1 MDLRFVGIL
10 FSPVLVLSSARSEVD
25 FIRDVQPI
33 FAEKCTLCHGPD
45 DKKGGLRLTSIE
57 FASSKLKSGYR
68 AVVPGDAAASHLIE
82 RIHSD
87 DPDEVMPPPGKGEP
101 LTEKEKEIL
110 RQWITQG
117 AHWPKHWAYR
127 ELANFDSSVLRAG
140 DSPVDYFVSRRL
152 EKESIEPSP
161 PADDITLIRRLFY
174 DLMGLPPTPEQ
185 ISDHLPRFRKDR
197 KTAVDR
203 LVSDLLASPHFGERW
218 GRHWLD
224 HARYADSDGYEKD
237 NNRPNAWRYRDWVID
252 AINRDLPFD
261 QFTIEQFA
269 GDLLPDATEDQ
280 LLATAFNR
288 QTLTNT
294 EGGTDKEQWRVAAVM
309 DRVETTGT
317 VWLGLTVGCARCH
330 THKYDEITLD
340 EYYQLFAYFNNGDET
355 TRTMDG
361 PSADVARWKDVVSSR
376 KVQLEKAKVELAKAK
391 SAFAPNLADR
401 IRSANRQLATATDK
415 PTFAP
420 LSTNKI
426 TGPKGVT
433 FQTDRKTNTVLVGGT
448 NVDSG
453 TYRIEGEIPA
463 GATVTGL
470 KLEVLPD
477 PSLPANGPGRVKHGN
492 FVLNQIRLTVGGKRQ
507 IFADAEASHWQEKTW
522 NVTGAIDE
530 NTKGKTEGTGWAIG
544 PDYGKANHAIFGL
557 ASPVTSDKETPFVIE
572 LVQNYG
578 TQHMIGKFR
587 ISALTSPTH
596 LIVPSGVRE
605 FLTKQEAVAVISGL
619 PSTTTRQGTVNDPTG
634 VGPSPNPVKPAIPDP
649 VRDFFIR
656 TDPGIAALRESVSRL
671 TAKLPKKPTMDI
683 RVLTQRTKDPRKTHV
698 FRRGEFKEPM
708 HEVLAGT
715 LASLPAV
722 EHRGETGDRLDL
734 ARWLVNGE
742 NPLPPRV
749 VANRIWAHLFGE
761 GLVSTVE
768 DFGVRGD
775 RPSHPELLDWLAS
788 EFIRNGWSRKKLIR
802 TIVTSEAYQRSSHH
816 RPDLSDIDPKNRLL
830 ARQNRFRV
838 QAETVRDIS
847 LSAAGLLSQ
856 KVGGPSVFPPIPPGV
871 TDANY
876 NSAFKWKVSEGEDR
890 YRRGLYTFFKRTA
903 PHPNLMTFDCPDSNV
918 TNVKRSRSNTPIAAL
933 ITLNNETFTEAAQA
947 LAGRVLR
954 EAPADDAARLERAF
968 RLCLSRPPADQERE
982 RLASLLEQARS
993 HYRTHNEDAV
1003 DFAGAHRP
1011 EGIPLEEAAS
1021 WAATVRVILNLDEFI
1036 TRG

>member
-1 MDLRFVGIL
+1 MKHLLTTALTSLGL
-10 FSPVLVLSSARSEVD
+10 FSSVSAEVD
-25 FIRDVQPI
+25 FVRDVQPI

-45 DKKGGLRLTSIE
+45 DKKGGLRLTSID
-57 FASSKLKSGYR
+57 FASVELKSGHR
-68 AVVPGDAAASHLIE
+68 AIVPGDTAASHLLE

-87 DPDEVMPPPGKGEP
+87 DPDEIMPPPDKAEP
-101 LTEKEKEIL
+101 LTDKEKKIL
-110 RQWITQG
+110 QQWIDQG
-117 AHWPKHWAYR
+117 ADWPKHWAYR
-127 ELANFDSSVLRAG
+127 ELAELDKSGLKPG
-140 DSPVDYFVSRRL
+140 DSPIDHFISSGL
-152 EKESIEPSP
+152 EKEGIEPSP
-161 PADDITLIRRLFY
+161 PADDIALIRRLFY

-185 ISDHLPRFRKDR
+185 IADHLPRFQKDR
-197 KTAVDR
+197 RSAVDR
-203 LVSDLLASPHFGERW
+203 LVTDLLASPHFGERW

-237 NNRPNAWRYRDWVID
+237 NNRPNAWRFRDWVID
-252 AINRDLPFD
+252 AINQDMPFD

-269 GDLLPDATEDQ
+269 GDLLPNKTDNQ

-355 TRTMDG
+355 TTRMDG
-361 PSADVARWKDVVSSR
+361 YAPDVARWKEQSAAH
-376 KVQLEKAKVELAKAK
+376 KAELEQANAKLAEAEKAFPPKLPTRISELRDQLSKATE
-391 SAFAPNLADR
+391 N
-401 IRSANRQLATATDK
+401 
-415 PTFAP
+415 PTFAS
-420 LSTNKI
+420 LELGKI

-433 FQTDRKTNTVLVGGT
+433 FSKDENTGTILVGGT
-448 NVDSG
+448 NAASG
-453 TYRIEGEIPA
+453 TYRIEGTIPE
-463 GATVTGL
+463 GTQVTGI

-477 PSLPANGPGRVKHGN
+477 PSLPKNGPGRVEHGN
-492 FVLNQIRLTVGGKRQ
+492 FVLNQILLTANGKRQ
-507 IFADAEASHWQEKTW
+507 IFADAEATHWQQKTW
-522 NVTGAIDE
+522 KVTGAIDD
-530 NTKGKTEGTGWAIG
+530 NAKTKTDGTGWAIG
-544 PDYGKANHAIFGL
+544 PQYGKENHAVFGL
-557 ASPVTSDKETPFVIE
+557 ATPIKAEKATPVVIE

-587 ISALTSPTH
+587 ITALTSPTH
-596 LIVPSGVRE
+596 LIAPSDVRE
-605 FLTKQEAVAVISGL
+605 LLTKQRD
-619 PSTTTRQGTVNDPTG
+619 TTPPQVHEFL
-634 VGPSPNPVKPAIPDP
+634 A
-649 VRDFFIR
+649 R
-656 TDPGIAALRESVSRL
+656 TDPEIDALRENVSKIE
-671 TAKLPKKPTMDI
+671 AKIPKKPVMDI
-683 RVLTQRTKDPRKTHV
+683 RVLTERTKDPRNTHV
-698 FRRGEFKEPM
+698 LRRGEFKEPE
-708 HEVLAGT
+708 HEVIAGT
-715 LASLPAV
+715 FESLPPIK
-722 EHRGETGDRLDL
+722 HRGERGDRLDL

-749 VANRIWAHLFGE
+749 VVNRIWAHLFGE
-761 GLVSTVE
+761 GLVTTVE

-775 RPSHPELLDWLAS
+775 RPSHPELLDWLAA

-802 TIVTSEAYQRSSHH
+802 SIVTSEAYQRSSHH
-816 RPDLSDIDPKNRLL
+816 RPDLADIDPKNRLL

-876 NSAFKWKVSEGEDR
+876 NSAFKWKLSEGEDR
-890 YRRGLYTFFKRTA
+890 YRRGLYTYFKRTA

-954 EAPADDAARLERAF
+954 EVANDDAARLERAF
-968 RLCLSRPPADQERE
+968 QLCLSRTPVDAERE

-993 HYRTHNEDAV
+993 HYRTNAEDAAS
-1003 DFAGAHRP
+1003 FAGAHIP
-1011 EGIPLEEAAS
+1011 DGIPPEEAAS